1 MAMTRTVIIRKVRAY
16 AGEPDDLRFI
26 ENNPEI
32 NDWIDDS
39 LQSLSRKLKF
49 IKDTFSFLGSTYIAS
64 LGTSPRYYQL
74 PSNLI
79 CLDKNRGIEI
89 NGFRRWPTTER
100 EFDGFQNIAQSD
112 YSDTVIYVSD
122 YNFENPN
129 GIQNHYAVD
138 YVWPD
143 EIDNARSG
151 KLISF
156 DPNPGDTDT
165 IVGSYIME
173 HPVLASDAA
182 TIYLPD
188 TFYDLICF
196 DVLRRLFM
204 KVVSSGD
211 PRGEAPLMMY
221 DGKYEKELM
230 EAKEYFT
237 DISKTPDKK
246 PRIKTARQKFG
257 MYNSREYVTARS
269 NFDRLR

>member
-1 MAMTRTVIIRKVRAY
+1 MAMTRDVIVRKVRAY

-26 ENNPEI
+26 ENNPEV

-39 LQSLSRKLKF
+39 LKSLSRKLKF
-49 IKDTFSFLGSTYIAS
+49 IKDTTTFLGSAYTAS

-74 PSNLI
+74 SSDMVSI
-79 CLDKNRGIEI
+79 DKNRGVEI
-89 NGFRRWPTTER
+89 NGLRRWPTTER
-100 EFDGFQNIAQSD
+100 EFDGFQNIAQAE
-112 YSDTVIYVSD
+112 YSDTLIYVSD
-122 YNFENPN
+122 YNFENLN
-129 GIQNHYAVD
+129 GIQNHYEVD
-138 YVWPD
+138 YVWTD
-143 EIDNARSG
+143 EIDGSRSG

-156 DPNPGDTDT
+156 DPNPADTDT
-165 IVGSYIME
+165 IIISYIKV
-173 HPVLASDAA
+173 HPALTSDAS

-196 DVLRRLFM
+196 DVLRRIFM

-211 PRGEAPLMMY
+211 PRGAEPYMLY

-246 PRIKTARQKFG
+246 PRIKTARQKFN
-257 MYNSREYVTARS
+257 MYNSRSYANARR
-269 NFDRLR
+269 NNDRG